1 MADGN
6 LTKVILSLPMEV
18 DWEAPPLLLY
28 RRLTRGATAGLRFY
42 LDAGDGRGALMG
54 ISPEPLVG
62 LMGGQV
68 RMRLLAGTRKHQ
80 PGAEADLTTSEKDR
94 HEHSVA
100 VEQARQDLLTV
111 CRPESVAVPAF
122 LEVERHPGLVH
133 LASSLTGRLR
143 EGAGPGDLVRACF
156 PASTVGGIPRD
167 RAAAVI
173 AALEP
178 LPREWYAGAVGL
190 VLPGGGL
197 DLWLTIRSLRY
208 RGGVVQLRTGAGLV
222 PESDPTAEW
231 QECLNKAAYTLAAL
245 GGEIR
250 EQ

>member
-1 MADGN
+1 MADGH

-143 EGAGPGDLVRACF
+143 EDVGPQDLVRACF

-173 AALEP
+173 EALEP
-178 LPREWYAGAVGL
+178 LPRGWYAGAVGL
-190 VLPGGGL
+190 VLPGGDL

-208 RGGVVQLRTGAGLV
+208 QGGVVRLRTGAGLV
-222 PESDPTAEW
+222 PDSDPVAEW
-231 QECLNKAAYTLAAL
+231 QECLNKAAHTLAAL

-250 EQ
+250 E